1 MVIHGDKDPML
12 PLKGAKDTARRIPN
26 ARLEVVAG
34 MGHDIPE
41 ALLGELVELIL
52 GHVGGKTEKQ

>member
-1 MVIHGDKDPML
+1 ML